1 YHRRHT
7 PMTTKELLDRLNHL
21 RAARGMKPLKAW
33 KASKKKLHEAIAS
46 LEGAA
51 PSYAEEVAESYTP
64 DVDAPA
70 EDLANLD
77 EKMRR
82 VRGVVKAMREEV
94 AKEKYVTLAEIAREL
109 GMSPKVARAKMR
121 RIGVPSD
128 FVVKKHVFLAQHKSW
143 VIDA

>member
-1 YHRRHT
+1 
-7 PMTTKELLDRLNHL
+7 MTTKELLDHLNKL
-21 RAARGMKPLKAW
+21 REARGMKPLKAW
-33 KASKKKLHEAIAS
+33 KASKEKLHEAIAS

-51 PSYAEEVAESYTP
+51 PSYAEEVTESYTP

-82 VRGVVKAMREEV
+82 VRCVEV
-94 AKEKYVTLAEIAREL
+94 KYVTLAEIAREL

-121 RIGVPSD
+121 R
-128 FVVKKHVFLAQHKSW
+128 VFRSSGDTTFAEHTYPEVLKEK
-143 VIDA
+143 VITILKRDLRRK

>member
-1 YHRRHT
+1 
-7 PMTTKELLDRLNHL
+7 MTTKELLDHLNKL
-21 RAARGMKPLKAW
+21 REARGMKPLKAW
-33 KASKKKLHEAIAS
+33 KASKEKLHEAIAS

-51 PSYAEEVAESYTP
+51 PSYAEEVTESYTP

-82 VRGVVKAMREEV
+82 VRAEMRANEPMI
-94 AKEKYVTLAEIAREL
+94 TLAEIAREL

-121 RIGVPSD
+121 R
-128 FVVKKHVFLAQHKSW
+128 VFRSSGDTTFAEHTYPEVLKEK
-143 VIDA
+143 VITILKRDLRRK